1 MKVHPKGKR
10 RTGTKTTGEEMER
23 TQTPWDHPE
32 YKCSTKGCNTHIKPP
47 HHAEVA
53 DHELAQH
60 LQAGGKL
67 VGRTDDGKHVLQHP
81 PSILSK
87 ETGGDWMPI
96 PHGSVSAE
104 HVQSSKCPHC
114 HAMSKQHETLARVM
128 GRNPDEAKTKIEE
141 ESKKLTSSEAKKS
154 LFLLAQMKYFA
165 KALAAEGEDFGK
177 PASTVSEEVS
187 HLMKEKG
194 YPQKRAVAA
203 ALDMERR
210 GDIQKKSLYISL

>member
-1 MKVHPKGKR
+1 
-10 RTGTKTTGEEMER
+10 
-23 TQTPWDHPE
+23 
-32 YKCSTKGCNTHIKPP
+32 
-47 HHAEVA
+47 
-53 DHELAQH
+53 
-60 LQAGGKL
+60 
-67 VGRTDDGKHVLQHP
+67 
-81 PSILSK
+81 
-87 ETGGDWMPI
+87 
-96 PHGSVSAE
+96 
-104 HVQSSKCPHC
+104 
-114 HAMSKQHETLARVM
+114 MSKQHETLARVM